1 MSHRATNW
9 AVEQRGIPPIAKV
22 VLWHLADRHNPDNGC
37 FPDQDTLAKSVEVS
51 RASINRHLTELES
64 AGLIRREP
72 RVDKVTGRQLS
83 TRYRLAFEEGFE
95 PLHVVPRVSGAD
107 TVDRVSETGTSVSQD
122 QAVPC
127 VTAETPKEPVILT
140 SKSNQKDARARSG
153 PTEGL
158 GIDGEKVLLHCD
170 DPLFREIARLKGK
183 HPPTDRNGF
192 WRFKPETIEK
202 ARLSLD
208 QARAGAL
215 H

>member
-51 RASINRHLTELES
+51 RASINRHLTELEN

-95 PLHVVPRVSGAD
+95 PLHIVPRVSGAD
-107 TVDRVSETGTSVSQD
+107 TETRVSGSDVSVSQD

-127 VTAETPKEPVILT
+127 VTAETPTEPVIGT
-140 SKSNQKDARARSG
+140 SKTNQKDARARSG
-153 PTEGL
+153 LTEGL
-158 GIDGEKVLLHCD
+158 GVDGEKVKLHCD

-183 HPPTDRNGF
+183 HPPTDRNGY
-192 WRFKPETIEK
+192 WSFKPELVAK
-202 ARLSLD
+202 ARAELE
-208 QARAGAL
+208 QARASV